1 MAKEFK
7 DNKESEKEN
16 NTLVNSNM
24 TDNFTHLFNLLN
36 KKDYPKLRI
45 KIDEVLNLNI
55 DNLSTKI
62 YAKLIEIFLNLEE
75 NKLPSFVL
83 LAPFG
88 EVCENIKKL
97 FTDCNQGSGESKNI
111 KEDELK
117 EFMRFGSELYK
128 KFHDNLLS
136 LNEDNLINILNK
148 YEYIFINFKVQEDK
162 KYVNSN
168 IPVSKRVKEYVDEVT
183 LANQFTNNKKRKRIF
198 KGALSF
204 IIILGL
210 VAIYMNETFGFRKV
224 KKPDFISL
232 EDIDYKVNLDKGV
245 TEKIEKKVT
254 LNENKEVEEVNGKN
268 LDKNVNKRKNENI
281 FSIGMYEIIKSAPV
295 RIAPKKDSKVIGK
308 FNIGNRIKVVGKEGK
323 YYKIAS
329 KDDKHFGYVPL
340 SHCRFIISDK

>member
-136 LNEDNLINILNK
+136 LNEDNLIREINKILENDG
-148 YEYIFINFKVQEDK
+148 EVA
-162 KYVNSN
+162 
-168 IPVSKRVKEYVDEVT
+168 KEYSKNLRKISVT
-183 LANQFTNNKKRKRIF
+183 D
-198 KGALSF
+198 S
-204 IIILGL
+204 
-210 VAIYMNETFGFRKV
+210 
-224 KKPDFISL
+224 D
-232 EDIDYKVNLDKGV
+232 
-245 TEKIEKKVT
+245 EKIYRII
-254 LNENKEVEEVNGKN
+254 KN
-268 LDKNVNKRKNENI
+268 IVNKQ
-281 FSIGMYEIIKSAPV
+281 
-295 RIAPKKDSKVIGK
+295 
-308 FNIGNRIKVVGKEGK
+308 EG
-323 YYKIAS
+323 
-329 KDDKHFGYVPL
+329 
-340 SHCRFIISDK
+340 

>member
-1 MAKEFK
+1 MTKEFK
-7 DNKESEKEN
+7 GNKESEKEN

-136 LNEDNLINILNK
+136 LNEDNLIAVHPRTGT
-148 YEYIFINFKVQEDK
+148 EYN
-162 KYVNSN
+162 
-168 IPVSKRVKEYVDEVT
+168 
-183 LANQFTNNKKRKRIF
+183 
-198 KGALSF
+198 
-204 IIILGL
+204 
-210 VAIYMNETFGFRKV
+210 
-224 KKPDFISL
+224 ISL
-232 EDIDYKVNLDKGV
+232 SKPVEVSYA
-245 TEKIEKKVT
+245 TE
-254 LNENKEVEEVNGKN
+254 L
-268 LDKNVNKRKNENI
+268 R
-281 FSIGMYEIIKSAPV
+281 FKSV
-295 RIAPKKDSKVIGK
+295 
-308 FNIGNRIKVVGKEGK
+308 
-323 YYKIAS
+323 
-329 KDDKHFGYVPL
+329 KDDDSWFAFLDLDHKTKTELLTNKTGDL
-340 SHCRFIISDK
+340 S

>member
-1 MAKEFK
+1 MSKDFE
-7 DNKESEKEN
+7 DNKESEKDN
-16 NTLVNSNM
+16 NTLVNSNIS
-24 TDNFTHLFNLLN
+24 DNFTHLFNLLN
-36 KKDYPKLRI
+36 KKDYSKLRI

-97 FTDCNQGSGESKNI
+97 LAECNQGGNASKGI

-117 EFMRFGSELYK
+117 EFMRLGGELYK
-128 KFHDNLLS
+128 KFYDNLLS

-148 YEYIFINFKVQEDK
+148 YEHIFTNFKIEEEK
-162 KYVNSN
+162 RHENSN
-168 IPVSKRVKEYVDEVT
+168 IPISKRAKEYVDEVT

-198 KGALSF
+198 KGILFF
-204 IIILGL
+204 IIVLGV

-232 EDIDYKVNLDKGV
+232 EEINYNVDLDKNT
-245 TEKIEKKVT
+245 TEKLEKKVI
-254 LNENKEVEEVNGKN
+254 LNDNKDVEKVNSKSV
-268 LDKNVNKRKNENI
+268 DENVNEKKNDNI
-281 FSIGMYEIIKSAPV
+281 FSLGMYEIIKPAPV
-295 RIAPKKDSKVIGK
+295 RMAPSKDAKVIGK
-308 FNIGNRIKVVGKEGK
+308 FNVGNRIKVVGKEGK

-329 KDDKHFGYVPL
+329 KDNKSFGYVPL
-340 SHCRFIISDK
+340 KFCRFVISDK